1 MDTHLHIIGAG
12 PRGRR
17 CKRVHHGP
25 NGGKERARDFPCRS
39 VPREFHMVPAF
50 EPRASGPSIDA
61 NGLMGYSPVGADSR
75 GIGGYGPVRSAPAD
89 RSSAPRPA
97 AARRAGPSTTPPGN
111 RRPVRAVRPD
121 GPPNRSRS
129 AAAARPPVSR
139 PVDRRVRLRLTIAL
153 LLTVGAVVLLG
164 TTDESAE
171 SAAQASALCTSK
183 VPVADL
189 SPVQSRNARII
200 TGVAAQRGLDRE
212 AAEIAVATALAETG
226 LINFAN
232 DGSSELYASEID
244 RPLSDIEREVARRSL
259 DYPHDEVGDNLD
271 SIGLFQQ
278 RPTTGWGAPEKLIDP
293 ASATGLFYDKLLRID
308 DWQSGVPWQTAQK
321 VQSSPS
327 ANGGIYEASY
337 ERAVDVVNALWG
349 QTDCPST

>member
-1 MDTHLHIIGAG
+1 
-12 PRGRR
+12 
-17 CKRVHHGP
+17 
-25 NGGKERARDFPCRS
+25 
-39 VPREFHMVPAF
+39 
-50 EPRASGPSIDA
+50 
-61 NGLMGYSPVGADSR
+61 
-75 GIGGYGPVRSAPAD
+75 
-89 RSSAPRPA
+89 
-97 AARRAGPSTTPPGN
+97 
-111 RRPVRAVRPD
+111 
-121 GPPNRSRS
+121 
-129 AAAARPPVSR
+129 
-139 PVDRRVRLRLTIAL
+139 
-153 LLTVGAVVLLG
+153 LLTVGVVVILG
-164 TTDESAE
+164 AADEPSD
-171 SAAQASALCTSK
+171 SAAQTSALCTSN

-200 TGVAAQRGLDRE
+200 TGVAGQRGLDKE

-259 DYPHDEVGDNLD
+259 DYPHDEVGNNLD

-293 ASATGLFYDKLLRID
+293 ASAAGLFYDKLLRID
-308 DWQSGVPWQTAQK
+308 GWQSGVPWQTAQK

-337 ERAVDVVNALWG
+337 QGAVVVVDALWAESG
-349 QTDCPST
+349 CPEG